1 MGQTVRQLS
10 DPGIDPASS
19 EGLSHYGS
27 GQLLRSPGIADL
39 LRETRLKYGLSL
51 AAVAE
56 QLRIRQ
62 PYLEAIEEARFA
74 ELPPAAYGSG
84 FVRSYA
90 EFLGLD
96 GEEVVR
102 RFRHEAGRSG
112 PAELV
117 FPTLKSE
124 AGIPG
129 GAIVLLSL
137 LLAGLAYGAWF
148 LFSER
153 DKDRVVTVQ
162 PAPPQLTQLI
172 GDKSLGTTPP
182 GAAGVAL
189 PPAPAPAPPAPAA
202 AAPPPPPPPEE
213 VTPQAGPI
221 VVTQTGAILTE
232 PPVKPVPPTA
242 VAAAT
247 PPATPASAA
256 APAPPVTAAA
266 AAPAPSATTAQ
277 AATPPPS
284 GPLPVEL
291 SGARVVLQARLE
303 SWVQILG
310 PDGNTLF
317 TKVLRA
323 GEFYGVPTQPA
334 GLTLVTGNAGGLDIW
349 LDGRRLAPLGPIGVV
364 RRNVPLD
371 PAKLRQDTLSGQ
383 AQ

>member
-1 MGQTVRQLS
+1 MGQTVRQFS

-27 GQLLRSPGIADL
+27 GHLLRSQGIADE
-39 LRETRLKYGLSL
+39 LRETRLKYGLSVVD
-51 AAVAE
+51 VAE
-56 QLRIRQ
+56 QLCIRQ
-62 PYLEAIEEARFA
+62 VYLEAIEDARFA
-74 ELPPAAYGSG
+74 ELPGAAYGSG

-96 GEEVVR
+96 GEEAVR
-102 RFRHEAGRSG
+102 RFRHEAGRSA
-112 PAELV
+112 PAELI
-117 FPTLKSE
+117 FPTLRSE

-137 LLAGLAYGAWF
+137 LLAGFAYGAWF

-153 DKDRVVTVQ
+153 DKGHVVTVQ
-162 PAPPQLTQLI
+162 QAPPQLTQLI
-172 GDKSLGTTPP
+172 GDKGLSATPP
-182 GAAGVAL
+182 GAAGVAVP
-189 PPAPAPAPPAPAA
+189 PPAPAPAPPVA

-232 PPVKPVPPTA
+232 PPAKPSPPTA
-242 VAAAT
+242 IAAI
-247 PPATPASAA
+247 
-256 APAPPVTAAA
+256 APPVTPDSVAAPVPPVMVA
-266 AAPAPSATTAQ
+266 APAPAPSATTAQ
-277 AATPPPS
+277 AATPPAS
-284 GPLPVEL
+284 GPLPAEL
-291 SGARVVLQARLE
+291 AGARVVLQARLE

-310 PDGNTLF
+310 PDNNTLF

-323 GEFYGVPTQPA
+323 GEFYAVPTQPA
-334 GLTLVTGNAGGLDIW
+334 GLSLVTGNAGGLDIW

-371 PAKLRQDTLSGQ
+371 PAKLRQDSLSAQ